1 MIWAENND
9 DNDDEGGDGG
19 FSVGIDDDDN
29 DKGGGG
35 DGDGGCDDD
44 DDDGK
49 LYKVNVFSLS
59 NFDLMISYFNFFF
72 LSRTWLRKDMFNK
85 HCVFKKLL
93 QPTKGSLLRV
103 KPMWMHR

>member
-1 MIWAENND
+1 MIWAENDD

-44 DDDGK
+44 DDDDK

-59 NFDLMISYFNFFF
+59 NFDLMIFF

>member
-44 DDDGK
+44 DDDDK

>member
-1 MIWAENND
+1 MIWAENDD

-19 FSVGIDDDDN
+19 LSVGIDDDDN
-29 DKGGGG
+29 NKGGGG

-44 DDDGK
+44 DDDDK

>member
-1 MIWAENND
+1 MIWAENDD

-19 FSVGIDDDDN
+19 LSVGIDDDDN
-29 DKGGGG
+29 NKGGGG

-44 DDDGK
+44 DDDDK

-59 NFDLMISYFNFFF
+59 NFYLMISYFNFFF